1 MADFDSHW
9 VERFHAIGRAQARY
23 LWVLLLACLFYGALV
38 KSDTGGGAALEV
50 PVLGL
55 KLDSGWVLASAGP
68 VISFLLLVILGALRA
83 SSNVIA
89 ELKLGAGNY
98 SAERLDA
105 HPNAID
111 LAVYTTKKSPRLVA
125 AVAYFAYPLFL
136 SGALFEAA
144 WLTLSKGASGPHPR
158 ILMAVST
165 VLWLPAFLQLV
176 AMWWARARNLPT
188 VWKAQ

>member
-89 ELKLGAGNY
+89 ELKLGAGNTLR
-98 SAERLDA
+98 SASTRIRTQSTWPCTQPRNRLDS
-105 HPNAID
+105 
-111 LAVYTTKKSPRLVA
+111 SP
-125 AVAYFAYPLFL
+125 
-136 SGALFEAA
+136 
-144 WLTLSKGASGPHPR
+144 
-158 ILMAVST
+158 
-165 VLWLPAFLQLV
+165 Q
-176 AMWWARARNLPT
+176 LPT
-188 VWKAQ
+188 LLIHYSLAGRCSKQLGSLSQRVRAVHILVF